1 MMYSV
6 VAVIYDKKKKVKKF
20 KTYREALLYATNYH
34 VVSQSQVIKNEVVIA
49 DFTF

>member
-6 VAVIYDKKKKVKKF
+6 VAVTYDKKKKVKKF
-20 KTYREALLYATNYH
+20 KTYCEALLYATNYH

>member
-6 VAVIYDKKKKVKKF
+6 VAVTYDKKKKVKKF
-20 KTYREALLYATNYH
+20 KTYHEALLYARNYH

>member
-6 VAVIYDKKKKVKKF
+6 VAVTYDKKKKVKKF
-20 KTYREALLYATNYH
+20 KTYREPLLYATNYH

>member
-6 VAVIYDKKKKVKKF
+6 VGVTYDKKKKVKKF

-34 VVSQSQVIKNEVVIA
+34 VVSQSQFIKNEVVIA

>member
-6 VAVIYDKKKKVKKF
+6 VAVTYDMEKKVKKF
-20 KTYREALLYATNYH
+20 KTYREALAYATNYR

-49 DFTF
+49 DFIF